1 MDRSTLNFLTSSR
14 DKNDL
19 NSLTSSKEEKTGL
32 YHIIIGLVIFV
43 LVVILM
49 ETHNYCTG
57 KYDEKEIKLTEN
69 KLLDKLRDE
78 THLYSNINVIRR
90 KNTVIIKD

>member
-1 MDRSTLNFLTSSR
+1 MDRNSLH
-14 DKNDL
+14 
-19 NSLTSSKEEKTGL
+19 SLTSLREDKVSFT
-32 YHIIIGLVIFV
+32 HILIGLLLFV

-57 KYDEKEIKLTEN
+57 KYDLLERDDERDDEKDYSK
-69 KLLDKLRDE
+69 DKDVKQ
-78 THLYSNINVIRR
+78 NINVIRR

>member
-1 MDRSTLNFLTSSR
+1 MDRNALHSLTSSR
-14 DKNDL
+14 EDKSDL
-19 NSLTSSKEEKTGL
+19 NN
-32 YHIIIGLVIFV
+32 IIIGFLLFV

-57 KYDEKEIKLTEN
+57 KYDLLERDDEINDKIDAKIVDRKL
-69 KLLDKLRDE
+69 
-78 THLYSNINVIRR
+78 NINIIRR